1 MARSSSTFV
10 KQATMAFFAVALLF
24 PTVASAQGGDGF
36 LFRQPKVTL
45 KFESG
50 YGFQR
55 AGSDLFDFV
64 TDSLTLGRRDFDS
77 PYVGGEIGI
86 RVAERWDVAIAVGY
100 QESSVA
106 SEYRDWVDADDRP
119 IEQVTSLRQVPFTVS
134 AKYYLR
140 ERGRS
145 IGRFAWIPNAISPFV
160 GGGVGV
166 VSYRFE
172 QDGDF
177 VDYQTFDIFRDNLRT
192 DGDAFLARAVAGV
205 NVSLSKQF
213 FFTAEGRFGYAS
225 GDVAGDF
232 SGFDKMDLA
241 GLQLVGGLAVRF

>member
-1 MARSSSTFV
+1 MARSSNTFV
-10 KQATMAFFAVALLF
+10 KQATMALLAAALVF

-55 AGSDLFDFV
+55 AESDLFDFV
-64 TDSLTLGRRDFDS
+64 IEDHTLGRRDFDS
-77 PYVGGEIGI
+77 PYVGGEIAI
-86 RVAERWDVAIAVGY
+86 RAAERWDVAVAVGF
-100 QESSVA
+100 QESSVQ
-106 SEYRDWVDADDRP
+106 SEYREWVDSNDLP
-119 IEQVTSLRQVPFTVS
+119 IEQVTSLRLVPVTVS

-140 ERGRS
+140 ERGRT

-172 QDGDF
+172 QEGDF
-177 VDYQTFDIFRDNLRT
+177 VDFQTLDIVYAQLRA
-192 DGDAFLARAVAGV
+192 DGQAFLARAVAGV
-205 NVSLSKQF
+205 NISLNKQF
-213 FFTAEGRFGYAS
+213 VFTAEGRFGYAS
-225 GDVAGDF
+225 DPVTGDF
-232 SGFDKMDLA
+232 SGYEDVDLA
-241 GLQLVGGLAVRF
+241 GLQLVGGIAVRF